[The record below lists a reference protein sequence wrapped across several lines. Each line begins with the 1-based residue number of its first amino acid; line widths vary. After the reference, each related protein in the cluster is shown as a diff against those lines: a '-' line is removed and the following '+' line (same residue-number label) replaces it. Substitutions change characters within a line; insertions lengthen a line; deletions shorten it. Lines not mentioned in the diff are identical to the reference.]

1 MVSGGRKGAGEEP
14 ALPFGKSFLSFL
26 FRFCFP
32 PFRPWMDGAAALLLF
47 ECCFHR
53 CAVSPCG
60 FRLTPPGVVGNVL
73 SMVFSFCFVVS
84 VVTEC
89 FRAEASETV
98 SLYIPD
104 VYE

>member
-1 MVSGGRKGAGEEP
+1 MVPNGRNGAGEEP
-14 ALPFGKSFLSFL
+14 ASPFGKSFFLSFFVSVST
-26 FRFCFP
+26 FRL
-32 PFRPWMDGAAALLLF
+32 WMDGAAALFLF
-47 ECCFHR
+47 EYCFHR

-73 SMVFSFCFVVS
+73 SMVFSFCFVVF

-89 FRAEASETV
+89 FRAEASEIV

-104 VYE
+104 VQP